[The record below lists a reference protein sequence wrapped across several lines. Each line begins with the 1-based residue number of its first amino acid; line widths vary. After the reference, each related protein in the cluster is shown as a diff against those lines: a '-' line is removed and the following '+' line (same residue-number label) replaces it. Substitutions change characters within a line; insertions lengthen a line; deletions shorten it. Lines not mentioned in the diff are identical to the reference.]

1 MTLTDVMKAINE
13 KRMRIRDL
21 VEQDK
26 LDDAKKEKEELE
38 KLQNKYDLMKELEEQ
53 GTANAAEHAPAAA
66 SSEPKKKNS
75 VKESFVNVV
84 KAAVLK
90 RTVSEEDRD
99 VFNMMKEGTDE
110 DGGLTVP
117 VDVSTTIRELRRSQD
132 ALELLVNVESVS
144 TNSGSRVIEVNA
156 DQVPFDNV
164 DEAAEFP
171 EVDTPTLKKIQY
183 KIKKKGGILEF
194 TRELF
199 QDSAE
204 NILRYL
210 TRWIAKKAKATRN
223 ALIVAK
229 IGEITTG
236 HEVAISTVDN
246 LKDIFNVKLDPAI
259 AVTSGVLTNQDGFN
273 FLDKLKDEEGNYILQ
288 PDVTQKTDGLLFGRY
303 PIHKVSNKTL
313 KTATGKAP
321 VICGDLKEAITIFD
335 RETLTVE
342 TSSTAGD
349 LWGKDLTGIKVR
361 ERLDCQSVDT
371 EAIIKGQVTVG
382 E

>member
-13 KRMRIRDL
+13 KRARIRDL

-26 LDDAKKEKEELE
+26 LDDAKKEKTELD

-53 GTANAAEHAPAAA
+53 GTANAANHASVVTSA
-66 SSEPKKKNS
+66 EPKKKNN

-84 KAAVLK
+84 KSAVLK
-90 RTVSEEDRD
+90 RTVSEEDMD
-99 VFNMMKEGTDE
+99 IFNMMKEGTDE

-171 EVDTPTLKKIQY
+171 EADTPTLKKIQY
-183 KIKKKGGILEF
+183 KIKKKGGILKF
-194 TRELF
+194 TYELF

-204 NILRYL
+204 NILQYL

-229 IGEITTG
+229 IDEITAG
-236 HEVAISTVDN
+236 NEVAISTVDN

-273 FLDKLKDEEGNYILQ
+273 FLDKLKDSDGKYILQ
-288 PDVTQKTDGLLFGRY
+288 PDPTQATSALLFGKY
-303 PIHKVSNKTL
+303 PVRIVSNKTL
-313 KTATGKAP
+313 KTETQKAP
-321 VICGDLKEAITIFD
+321 IICGDLKEAITIFD
-335 RETLTVE
+335 RETLTIE

-349 LWGKDLTGIKVR
+349 LWEKDLTGIKVR

>member
-53 GTANAAEHAPAAA
+53 GIANAAEHAPAAA

-90 RTVSEEDRD
+90 KTVSEEDRD

-229 IGEITTG
+229 IDEITTG

-259 AVTSGVLTNQDGFN
+259 AITSVVLTNQDGFN

-288 PDVTQKTDGLLFGRY
+288 SDVTKKTDGLLFGKY

>member
-1 MTLTDVMKAINE
+1 MTLTDVMKEISE
-13 KRMRIRDL
+13 KRTLIRDL

-26 LDDAKKEKEELE
+26 LDDAKKEKTELD
-38 KLQNKYDLMKELEEQ
+38 KLQNKYDLMKELEER
-53 GTANAAEHAPAAA
+53 GTANVANHASVVTSA
-66 SSEPKKKNS
+66 EPKKKNN
-75 VKESFVNVV
+75 VKKSFVNVV
-84 KAAVLK
+84 KAAVFK
-90 RTVSEEDRD
+90 KNVADEDRE
-99 VFNMMKEGTDE
+99 VLNMMKEGTDE

-117 VDVSTTIRELRRSQD
+117 ADISTTIRELRRSQD
-132 ALELLVNVESVS
+132 ALELLVNVEPVS
-144 TNSGSRVIEVNA
+144 TNTGSRVIEVNA

-164 DEAAEFP
+164 EEAAEFP
-171 EVDTPTLKKIQY
+171 EADTPTMKKIEY
-183 KIKKKGGILEF
+183 KIKKKGGILKL

-210 TRWIAKKAKATRN
+210 TRWIAKKTKATRN

-229 IGEITTG
+229 IDEITTG

-288 PDVTQKTDGLLFGRY
+288 PDVTKKTDGLLFGRY

-321 VICGDLKEAITIFD
+321 VICGDLAEAITLFD
-335 RETLTVE
+335 RELLTIE
-342 TSSTAGD
+342 TSSEAAD
-349 LWGKDLTGIKVR
+349 LWTKDLTGIKVR